1 MEILPKDSYASPKRF
16 SFEIKEIPSKIDSS
30 IDSSTAEDQNK
41 DVTKKYVSYLDLIAS
56 SALMDRDKIFDGS
69 TEMILLEQNRV
80 SDRGRT
86 SNTNRRVIELSDND
100 SKMILRQQFGE
111 MTEHEN
117 SNLQSNAMDYENMEI
132 LRKLP
137 PDTIVIRQKT
147 KPDIEDS
154 DYRELTETNSND
166 SSSISGCTN
175 VKIKGIS
182 RVHRN
187 KT

>member
-56 SALMDRDKIFDGS
+56 SSLMDRDKIFDGS
-69 TEMILLEQNRV
+69 TEMILLEQNRA

-86 SNTNRRVIELSDND
+86 SNTSRRVIELSDND

-117 SNLQSNAMDYENMEI
+117 LNLQSNAMDYENMEI

-147 KPDIEDS
+147 KSDIEDS

-166 SSSISGCTN
+166 SISISGCTN

-182 RVHRN
+182 RALRN